1 MDAVRFL
8 QDSFYQTSSSA
19 LAGDDEASPQTEPT
33 LENGGVL
40 QLPLW
45 RVPWTEVPGRT
56 NVLSVHEPMYTNMF
70 EELIRRGEDWYFGH
84 LYVPKQQ
91 GKTVELRTW
100 QDEVLEIDVSDDER
114 SAAVLGTL
122 MKITD
127 YRRMEDG
134 KLLLLVQAVE
144 RFVVTEIVQEKPFGV
159 ARVQLL
165 PDREEIQL
173 PRPSATTAQK
183 NNMLY
188 TEQVVQPARAS
199 AVMESWQQWH
209 PYEYESTPFPLPDEQ
224 NMSPTQVVGSALA
237 KVLPYASFD
246 TSNLPTENLKPPG
259 MQLQEQQQSSKQ
271 SSTMTTATTTIAQ
284 KPASTLSSTED
295 SEPQKP
301 LEVCLLEAGI
311 LKEVGVPDALL
322 QMPLGELEI
331 NLWLAMNDFL
341 VSSRTPVS
349 PVLLGLLPPTGG
361 PSHWPAGF
369 VLERI
374 ADTINGTDHRKIEH
388 KYWRVSPLYPSLR
401 RQKRLAYCAA
411 QLLEQRLQDTKN
423 SLRQQL
429 LQIPSTKLRLAFILW
444 KFETEFGTFQ

>member
-1 MDAVRFL
+1 M
-8 QDSFYQTSSSA
+8 
-19 LAGDDEASPQTEPT
+19 
-33 LENGGVL
+33 
-40 QLPLW
+40 
-45 RVPWTEVPGRT
+45 
-56 NVLSVHEPMYTNMF
+56 
-70 EELIRRGEDWYFGH
+70 
-84 LYVPKQQ
+84 YVPKD
-91 GKTVELRTW
+91 KTAVVELRTW

-246 TSNLPTENLKPPG
+246 TSNLPTENLKPPS
-259 MQLQEQQQSSKQ
+259 MQLQEQQQSSKPSIRS
-271 SSTMTTATTTIAQ
+271 SSTMTAATTTTIAQ
-284 KPASTLSSTED
+284 KPASTVSSSTED

-311 LKEVGVPDALL
+311 LKEVGVPDSLL

-349 PVLLGLLPPTGG
+349 PVLLGLLPPPASGS

-388 KYWRVSPLYPSLR
+388 KYRRVSPLYPSLR

-444 KFETEFGTFQ
+444 KFETEFGNFQ